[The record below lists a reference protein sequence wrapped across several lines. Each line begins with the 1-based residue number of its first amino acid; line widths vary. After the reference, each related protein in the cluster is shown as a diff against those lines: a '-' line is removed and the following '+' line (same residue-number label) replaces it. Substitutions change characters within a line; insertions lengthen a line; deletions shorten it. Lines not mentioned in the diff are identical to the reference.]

1 MEQTKKKTS
10 LWKKIVIGILVAI
23 LAIVLIL
30 GIAIY
35 AMWHNEI
42 ATLSSME
49 LIRERNDEHLDGDVY
64 MMKVRRLLS

>member
-64 MMKVRRLLS
+64 MMKVK